1 MHHVLTGVRRIV
13 GSESGPFAR
22 VTRWGVWL
30 HAVRPPAEL
39 AELARAA
46 EEIGAAAV
54 LVADEGTDRDL
65 FVTLAAL
72 AGRTRRIL
80 LFGAVTNPHSR
91 HPLATAAAFASL
103 AELAPNRVIAGF
115 GTGGSRVFGPMGL
128 APRRPYSALVE
139 CIDAVEAL
147 WRGETVDH
155 QGEFCLRS
163 AALPWCPGKLP
174 LAIAGRGPRVERLA
188 GERADWVLLAGR
200 AVVTVA
206 HLIERVRDV
215 GVTCRGRAPAIA
227 WNPVAAWTDSMRE
240 DLRAHLAYMA
250 VDMPPDDRRRLGLDG
265 ARAGE
270 LRGMVNSLGPAAAAK
285 LICDDVLDA
294 YAITGNRSRV
304 VSRLAQLCATIRPE
318 LLVFDAQDY
327 SVQFLESVA
336 SVAMDAGAIAIPR

>member
-1 MHHVLTGVRRIV
+1 
-13 GSESGPFAR
+13 
-22 VTRWGVWL
+22 VTHWGMWL

-46 EEIGAAAV
+46 EELGAAAV

-65 FVTLAAL
+65 FVTLAAV

-91 HPLATAAAFASL
+91 HPLATAGAFATL
-103 AELAPNRVIAGF
+103 AELAPGRVVAGF
-115 GTGGSRVFGPMGL
+115 GAGGSRVFGPMGL

-155 QGEFCLRS
+155 QGEFSLS
-163 AALPWCPGKLP
+163 GASLPWSPGRLP
-174 LAIAGRGPRVERLA
+174 LAMAGRGPRVERLA
-188 GERADWVLLAGR
+188 GERADWVLVAGR
-200 AVVTVA
+200 AVTTVA
-206 HLIERVRDV
+206 PLIERVRNV
-215 GVTCRGRAPAIA
+215 GARCRGRAPAIA
-227 WNPVAAWTDSMRE
+227 LNPVAAWTDAMRE

-250 VDMPPDDRRRLGLDG
+250 VDMPPDDRHRLGFDE

-270 LRGMVNSLGPAAAAK
+270 LRHIVNSRGPGAAAK
-285 LICDDVLDA
+285 LIGDDLLDA
-294 YAITGNRSRV
+294 YAISGDRAHV
-304 VSRLAQLCATIRPE
+304 VSRLARLCATIRPE

-327 SVQFLESVA
+327 SVQFLESAA
-336 SVAMDAGAIAIPR
+336 SVATDAGAIAFFTQEA